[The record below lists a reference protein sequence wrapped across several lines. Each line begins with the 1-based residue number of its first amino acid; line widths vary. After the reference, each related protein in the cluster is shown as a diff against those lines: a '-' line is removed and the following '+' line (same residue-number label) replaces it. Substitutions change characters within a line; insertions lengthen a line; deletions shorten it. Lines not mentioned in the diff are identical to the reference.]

1 MINVNYIKIINSVR
15 DAIFYDEMYYHNVVD
30 QSLIFNANYIIDKY
44 IKKNY
49 YATDPEIKICM
60 DESIFKC
67 RANKIEKMKWKYFFD

>member
-15 DAIFYDEMYYHNVVD
+15 DAIFYDEMHYHNVVD

-49 YATDPEIKICM
+49 YATDPEINFYTN
-60 DESIFKC
+60 ESIFKC